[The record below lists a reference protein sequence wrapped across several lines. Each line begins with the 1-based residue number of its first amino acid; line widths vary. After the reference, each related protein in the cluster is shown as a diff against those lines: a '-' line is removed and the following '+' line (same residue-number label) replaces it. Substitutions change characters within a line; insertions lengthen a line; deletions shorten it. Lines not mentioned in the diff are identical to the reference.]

1 MALLV
6 EAGTGDAA
14 SESFASVAQADLYHS
29 NRANSAWALLDTPT
43 KEASLR
49 KATDYLGSF
58 YRPKWKGRRVKPTQ
72 ALDWPRVGVVLDD
85 FNDSV
90 ALSGLGYYGVI
101 VVPFDSVPVH
111 VVSATC
117 IMALKAST
125 MELAPDLDRET
136 LSEGVGGVSTTYRAG
151 TPQYL
156 RFREISLLLQPYMMN
171 EGATLVR
178 A

>member
-1 MALLV
+1 MSLIT
-6 EAGTGDAA
+6 ETGLASAD
-14 SESFASVAQADLYHS
+14 SESFASVAQANLYHS
-29 NRANSAWALLDTPT
+29 NRMNNAWDLLDDDV
-43 KEASLR
+43 KESCLR
-49 KATDYLGSF
+49 KATDYLGAF

-111 VVSATC
+111 VVNATC
-117 IMALKAST
+117 EMALRASVG
-125 MELAPDLDRET
+125 ELAADLDRET
-136 LSEGVGGVSTTYRAG
+136 LTEGVSGINVTYRAG
-151 TPQYL
+151 TPQYIRYRL
-156 RFREISLLLQPYMMN
+156 IDLMLKPYLMDA
-171 EGATLVR
+171 GATLVR

>member
-1 MALLV
+1 MSLLT
-6 EAGTGDAA
+6 ETGLAA
-14 SESFASVAQADLYHS
+14 SDSESFASVAQADLYHS
-29 NRANSAWALLDTPT
+29 NRGNAAWAAMAPID
-43 KEASLR
+43 KEATLR
-49 KATDYLGSF
+49 RATDYLGSF

-101 VVPFDSVPVH
+101 VVPFDQVPIH
-111 VVSATC
+111 VVNATC
-117 IMALKAST
+117 IMALKAAAG
-125 MELAPDLDRET
+125 ELTPDLDRET
-136 LSEGVGGVSTTYRAG
+136 LSEGVGGISVEYRAG
-151 TPQYL
+151 TPQYV
-156 RFREISLLLQPYMMN
+156 RFREVELLLKPYLMN

>member
-1 MALLV
+1 MALITEDGSGLV
-6 EAGTGDAA
+6 N
-14 SESFASVAQADLYHS
+14 SESFVSVADALVYH
-29 NRANSAWALLDTPT
+29 ANHGNDAWALLTT
-43 KEASLR
+43 LQQEIALR

-101 VVPFDSVPVH
+101 VVPFNVVPLPVAN
-111 VVSATC
+111 STRM
-117 IMALKAST
+117 MALKSLT
-125 MELAPDLDRET
+125 GDLTPDLDRET
-136 LSEGVGGVSTTYRAG
+136 TNEAVGSITVSYRAG
-151 TPQYL
+151 ATEYV
-156 RFREISLLLQPYMMN
+156 RFRAVSLLLQPYLMN
-171 EGATLVR
+171 AGATLVR